1 MSSNSTKLVDQ
12 YNMDSCYSHPL
23 EIECFTCFYGF
34 MVRSDLD
41 LCSARSNKPGKED
54 DWFCKKCKKQKK
66 EAGEWKPSQE
76 QQHKVEV
83 DF

>member
-1 MSSNSTKLVDQ
+1 ML
-12 YNMDSCYSHPL
+12 YL
-23 EIECFTCFYGF
+23 FLWFYGP
-34 MVRSDLD
+34 RSDLD
-41 LCSARSNKPGKED
+41 LCSGRSNKPGKED

-83 DF
+83 DFSDYNFQY

>member
-1 MSSNSTKLVDQ
+1 MSSDNTKLVDR
-12 YNMDSCYSHPL
+12 YITDSFHSHPL
-23 EIECFTCFYGF
+23 ESECFTCFYGF
-34 MVRSDLD
+34 MVRSDPD
-41 LCSARSNKPGKED
+41 LCSGRSNKPGKED

>member
-1 MSSNSTKLVDQ
+1 MSSNNTKLVDR
-12 YNMDSCYSHPL
+12 YNTDSLYSHL
-23 EIECFTCFYGF
+23 ESESFTCFYGF
-34 MVRSDLD
+34 MVRSDPD
-41 LCSARSNKPGKED
+41 LCSGRSNKPGKED